1 MRRINIDKMMRKL
14 GMKVEPIKDV
24 ERVDIV
30 LKDGSILR
38 IEGGEVAKIEVQ
50 GQSMFQVVGGEVL
63 RLEAEEE
70 VSEVEVSEEDIE
82 LVAQQAGVD
91 KETARLALVT
101 VGGDLA
107 KAIMML
113 RESERRE
120 PRTS

>member
-14 GMKVEPIKDV
+14 GMKVEPVKDV

-30 LKDGSILR
+30 LKDGTILR
-38 IEGGEVAKIEVQ
+38 VKGGEVAKIEVQ
-50 GQSMFQVVGGEVL
+50 GQSMFQIVGGEVL

-70 VSEVEVSEEDIE
+70 EVPEMEVSEEDVE

-113 RESERRE
+113 RESEKR
-120 PRTS
+120 SQ